1 MTSAQRNVP
10 RPLRPSL
17 SLFSPLACCFKK
29 NSAHASLAGRSFAS
43 LSLDTRFR
51 SACASSVSDLASSE
65 EGGVMNVVAATAG
78 PATAAAAQGDVTD
91 VDASTPPAPVPR
103 PRHFPCLG
111 DSPGPRC
118 GHTLTSITGPDGNLA
133 SARLVLFGTRE
144 EEKKRAIRLF
154 LDGIADARL
163 PWPFSTASLALSVCG
178 KLDPT
183 PPLCYR
189 DSPGSTRS
197 SERRSRAQ
205 KGSTCCCFD
214 AAAAALLG
222 EGGGAADENEKKT
235 RRQQSLNLFFF
246 LFLFPFHQNQNRWR
260 HRPRGHGER

>member
-1 MTSAQRNVP
+1 
-10 RPLRPSL
+10 
-17 SLFSPLACCFKK
+17 
-29 NSAHASLAGRSFAS
+29 
-43 LSLDTRFR
+43 
-51 SACASSVSDLASSE
+51 
-65 EGGVMNVVAATAG
+65 MNVVAATAG

-111 DSPGPRC
+111 DAPGPRC

-197 SERRSRAQ
+197 SERRSRAR

-222 EGGGAADENEKKT
+222 EEGGAADENGKKT